1 MCAQPLKEGLNRAVV
16 ARIGAT
22 FADADPQFDAARF
35 VAACCRG
42 LERLDLKAR
51 VLRIAE
57 VLRERLPPDYPA
69 ALDRILHAAAAW
81 PARDPADPL
90 SGFAAW
96 PMTDF
101 VGLYGLAHPEES
113 LDALRRLT
121 PLFTAEF
128 AIRPFLIEHVDLTL
142 ERLDAW
148 TGDPD
153 DRVRRLVSEG
163 TRPRLPWGVRL
174 KRFQEDPAPTLALL
188 EKLKDDPADTV
199 RRSVANHL
207 NDVSKDHP
215 ELMLQVCARWQRG
228 AGEGRDWIV
237 RHATRGLVKQ
247 GHPGA
252 LKLLGVGDRP
262 EVAVTAFRVA
272 PKSIR
277 VGESLAFGFAL
288 ASTSKR
294 PQKLV
299 IDYAVHHRKADGSAR
314 PKVFK
319 LKTLELAPGES
330 LRLEKRHSFRPV
342 TTRRYHAGAHLLEL
356 LINGRGIARK
366 RFRLEL

>member
-1 MCAQPLKEGLNRAVV
+1 MCARPLKEGLNPTAI
-16 ARIGAT
+16 ARIGAA
-22 FADADPQFDAARF
+22 FAAADPQFDETRF
-35 VAACCRG
+35 VRACCRG
-42 LERLDLKAR
+42 LDRLDLKAR

-57 VLRERLPPDYPA
+57 VLCTRLPPDYPA
-69 ALDRILHAAAAW
+69 ALGCILRAAEAW
-81 PARDPADPL
+81 PARDPADPT

-101 VGLYGLAHPEES
+101 VGLYGLDHPEES

-128 AIRPFLIEHVDLTL
+128 AIRPFLIAHTEITL
-142 ERLDAW
+142 MRLEDW

-153 DRVRRLVSEG
+153 ERVRRLVSEG

-188 EKLKDDPADTV
+188 EKLKDDPAAYV

-215 ELMLQVCARWQRG
+215 DLALRVCARWRRG
-228 AGEGRDWIV
+228 GGEGRDWIV
-237 RHATRGLVKQ
+237 RHAIRGLVKQ

-252 LKLLGVGDRP
+252 LNLLGVSDRP
-262 EVAVTAFRVA
+262 EVEVTAFRIA
-272 PKSIR
+272 PKSLK
-277 VGESLAFGFAL
+277 VGDSLAFGFDL

-299 IDYAVHHRKADGSAR
+299 VDYAVHHRKADGKTR

-319 LKTLELAPGES
+319 LKTLELGPRAS

-342 TTRRYHAGAHLLEL
+342 TTRRYHAGEHVLEL
-356 LINGRGIARK
+356 LINGRGVARK

>member
-1 MCAQPLKEGLNRAVV
+1 MCAQPLKEGLNRAVI
-16 ARIGAT
+16 ARIGAA
-22 FADADPQFDAARF
+22 FSNANPQFDETRF
-35 VAACCRG
+35 VTACCRG
-42 LERLDLKAR
+42 LDRLDLKAR

-57 VLRERLPPDYPA
+57 VLRARLPPDYLA
-69 ALDRILHAAAAW
+69 ALDRILRAAEAW

-101 VGLYGLAHPEES
+101 VGLYGLDHPEPA

-128 AIRPFLIEHVDLTL
+128 AIRPFLIEHTDLTL
-142 ERLDAW
+142 KRLDAW
-148 TGDPD
+148 TGDSD
-153 DRVRRLVSEG
+153 ERVRRLVSEG

-174 KRFQEDPAPTLALL
+174 KRFQEDPAPALALL
-188 EKLKDDPADTV
+188 EKLKDDPDDTV

-215 ELMLQVCARWQRG
+215 DLALRVCARWREG

-237 RHATRGLVKQ
+237 HHAVRGLVKQ

-252 LKLLGVGDRP
+252 LKLLGAGERP
-262 EVAVTAFRVA
+262 DVEVKGFRLAPTALE
-272 PKSIR
+272 
-277 VGESLAFGFAL
+277 VGETLAFDFTL
-288 ASTSKR
+288 VSTAKR

-299 IDYAVHHRKADGSAR
+299 IDYAVHHRKADGTTR

-319 LKTLELAPGES
+319 LKTLELGPGEK
-330 LRLEKRHSFRPV
+330 LHLEKRHSFRPV
-342 TTRRYHAGAHLLEL
+342 TTRRYHAGGHVLEL
-356 LINGRGIARK
+356 VINGRGVARK
-366 RFRLEL
+366 RFRLDL